1 MYTLSNENQIHKHP
15 VISTWFGRG
24 NTYLKEED
32 RKNLWNVISMA
43 IDGWFYLVKSDLSVV
58 KFFSNPYR
66 LESLTVS
73 KIPENYNLEEWKR
86 FEVKAWIKLNYVYML
101 LNDKI
106 FVFKPNT
113 TDFKSTRNLTYVWQ
127 IEWWNEKII
136 DFNVDS
142 DWEITV
148 LNSKWLYRL
157 KFEVSDDKLILR

>member
-1 MYTLSNENQIHKHP
+1 
-15 VISTWFGRG
+15 
-24 NTYLKEED
+24 
-32 RKNLWNVISMA
+32 MA

>member
-1 MYTLSNENQIHKHP
+1 
-15 VISTWFGRG
+15 
-24 NTYLKEED
+24 
-32 RKNLWNVISMA
+32 
-43 IDGWFYLVKSDLSVV
+43 
-58 KFFSNPYR
+58 
-66 LESLTVS
+66 
-73 KIPENYNLEEWKR
+73 
-86 FEVKAWIKLNYVYML
+86 ML